1 MVYGGGGRVRRYRAA
16 VYMQCASERDVD
28 TAFDLLTEM
37 MLSDRR
43 EDYLWG
49 VLMDLA
55 PSSLFR
61 TFGDYE
67 IEERV
72 RYRFDRLCAE
82 YGECGFFA
90 ILRGRRYGGRSGFRC
105 EGGIYGAIKVLA
117 GGSGDGCSLRLCTV
131 DTVKRSDRVF
141 IWDARGSETVP
152 FFPCDITRSSYLNGT
167 VILSPD
173 DGFYFGAR
181 RRLIKSIYGENP
193 GNYRVI
199 GWICFPLEPSERVSI
214 YGVYTPEKRICTR
227 GIHSRSDYRIYT
239 LAVEHAGRDFVTMS
253 EGDGISELATGS
265 GTDRLSALLL
275 AYVALG
281 ALEVVDAVNLR
292 KTLFRIA
299 ETLPAEVEKISDG
312 SMGFL
317 RLALLVSSA
326 FCDSMG
332 GYGEEFYSVSAKLK
346 EYAEGLRLE
355 WDSGRIKSD
364 APFLPCETL
373 VFRRIGGKKNGVFMG
388 FTAPKRLCDR
398 FLYLFSGD
406 GARQARMIVEL
417 LSCGFGERGILA
429 RNGDS
434 LILNALLIALCAER
448 QRGIFSRI
456 LVRVPEL
463 RACRR
468 FFYALP

>member
-1 MVYGGGGRVRRYRAA
+1 MVCGGRVRRYRAA

-28 TAFDLLTEM
+28 HAFDLLTEM

-72 RYRFDRLCAE
+72 RYRFARLCEE
-82 YGECGFFA
+82 YVDCGFFA
-90 ILRGRRYGGRSGFRC
+90 ILRGRRYGGRNGFRC

-117 GGSGDGCSLRLCTV
+117 GGSGEGCSLRLCTV

-141 IWDARGSETVP
+141 IWDAQGSIGVP
-152 FFPCDITRSSYLNGT
+152 FFPCDITRSSYLKGT
-167 VILSPD
+167 VILSAD
-173 DGFYFGAR
+173 DVFCFGVR
-181 RRLIKSIYGENP
+181 RRLVRSLYGGNA

-199 GWICFPLEPSERVSI
+199 GWITFPLIPSERVSI
-214 YGVYTPEKRICTR
+214 YGVYTPEKRSCIR
-227 GIHSRSDYRIYT
+227 SAHSRSGCRIYE
-239 LAVEHAGRDFVTMS
+239 LAVEHAGCGFVAMAESRDGFERIRS
-253 EGDGISELATGS
+253 EGGDSISA
-265 GTDRLSALLL
+265 ALL

-281 ALEVVDAVNLR
+281 ELGTIDAVNLCKILSR
-292 KTLFRIA
+292 AA
-299 ETLPAEVEKISDG
+299 EALSNEPSGASDG
-312 SMGFL
+312 AKGFL

-326 FCDSMG
+326 FCDGMG
-332 GYGEEFYSVSAKLK
+332 GYGEEFYSISAKLK
-346 EYAEGLRLE
+346 NYAERLRLE
-355 WDSGRIKSD
+355 WDSGQIESD
-364 APFLPCETL
+364 TPFLPCETL
-373 VFRRIGGKKNGVFMG
+373 VFRRIGGRKMGFFMG

-406 GARQARMIVEL
+406 GARQERMIVEL
-417 LSCGFGERGILA
+417 LSCGFGECGIEA
-429 RNGDS
+429 RDGDS
-434 LILNALLIALCAER
+434 FILNALLIALCAER

-463 RACRR
+463 RACRS
-468 FFYALP
+468 FFSALP